1 MPTMNATS
9 WRYTRGMSTKTI
21 RVDALDPHGDER
33 VRFVAQNPRHDRITI
48 EAHHAEAAVDSPPSV
63 GLGPMEALLAALG
76 ACTAVDVQDIMRK
89 RRTPLSSYR
98 LEIIGERTDNTP
110 KRYTRITV
118 CHIGSGDGVT
128 PEQLEKAAHLSHEKY
143 CSVASSLRQDIQWV
157 IEAQV
162 EAEPV
167 AAD

>member
-1 MPTMNATS
+1 MPTMNTSS
-9 WRYTRGMSTKTI
+9 WRYTRDMSTKTI
-21 RVDALDPHGDER
+21 HIDALDPHGGDR
-33 VRFVAQNPRHDRITI
+33 VRFVAQNPRHDRMII
-48 EAHHAEAAVDSPPSV
+48 EAHHAEAAADSPPSV

-76 ACTAVDVQDIMRK
+76 TCTAVDVQDIMRK

-98 LEIIGERTDNTP
+98 LEIIGERADDTP
-110 KRYTRITV
+110 KRYTSITV
-118 CHIGSGDGVT
+118 RHIGSGDGVA

-143 CSVASSLRQDIQWV
+143 CSVASSLSHDIHWV

>member
-1 MPTMNATS
+1 MPTMNTS
-9 WRYTRGMSTKTI
+9 SRRYTHGMSTKTI
-21 RVDALDPHGDER
+21 RIDALDPHGDDR

-48 EAHHAEAAVDSPPSV
+48 EAHHAEATADSPPSV

-76 ACTAVDVQDIMRK
+76 TCTAVDVQDIMRK
-89 RRTPLSSYR
+89 RRTPLSRYR
-98 LEIIGERTDNTP
+98 LEIIGERADDTP
-110 KRYTRITV
+110 RRYTRITV
-118 CHIGSGDGVT
+118 RHIGSGDGVV

-157 IEAQV
+157 IEAHV

-167 AAD
+167 TTD